1 MVKLSVNKALMEA
14 RHLVKRGETIKAEK
28 LYNSVL
34 KAFPKNKKAR
44 QGLSDIKK
52 TIQTATS
59 RNPPQNVLDQL
70 IELYRKGSLEIV
82 VEKAQVISKKYPETF
97 IVWNILGAA
106 AARMQ
111 KLDQAVFA
119 FKKVTLIQPDYP
131 EGFYNLGNAL
141 KDQGKLEEAIGAY
154 KKAIACKM
162 NYPEAF
168 YNLGMAYKNK
178 DNLDEAIKAYRK
190 AIEFKPDYVEAH
202 NNLGNV
208 FQDQN
213 KHSEA
218 INSYKRAISIMPGH
232 TKAYKNMANALGDQ
246 GLFVEAVSAYKKALS
261 LNPNYAEV
269 HRHLSSLIKYTPNN
283 PQVEQVS
290 RLLKKSELDDR
301 DRCHLKYAY
310 AKMNEDLG
318 DFGTAFENYVSGGAI
333 RQKLLFYN
341 KKDDANFFKKIK
353 NTFPKLQKINFK
365 SQNDIRDVTPIFI
378 LGMPRSGT
386 TLVEQIVSAHSEVT
400 GAGELRIFGNLGGLM
415 GLGQQIVSP
424 EKFFQIRQFYLDHL
438 IKLSGGKRFVTDKMP
453 QNFLYLGLISIILPE
468 ARIIHV
474 KRDPAATCWSNFKH
488 YFPARGLGYSY
499 SLNDTINYFRLY
511 QDLMNFWAKFLNI
524 KIYELNYDALTIN
537 QKLETKKLI
546 DYLDLN
552 WEEAC
557 LNPEENKRA
566 IRTAS
571 QLQVRERVYKGS
583 SRAWQKFSPY
593 LNGIFDQLTEP

>member
-1 MVKLSVNKALMEA
+1 MVKLSVDKALKEA
-14 RHLVKRGETIKAEK
+14 RLLVKRGEVVRAEK
-28 LYNSVL
+28 LYKSVL
-34 KAFPKNKKAR
+34 KAFPLNKKAKK
-44 QGLSDIKK
+44 GLSNIKK
-52 TIQTATS
+52 SLQTSVT
-59 RNPPQNVLDQL
+59 RNPPQEIIEQL
-70 IELYRKGSLEIV
+70 VELYKKDDLELV
-82 VEKAQVISKKYPETF
+82 VEKAQVISKKYPETS
-97 IVWNILGAA
+97 IVWNIIGAA
-106 AARMQ
+106 AARMK
-111 KLDQAVFA
+111 KLDQAVLA
-119 FKKVTLIQPDYP
+119 FQKVTLIQPDYP
-131 EGFYNLGNAL
+131 EGFYNLGNAF

-154 KKAIACKM
+154 KKAIALKM
-162 NYPEAF
+162 DYPEAF
-168 YNLGMAYKNK
+168 YNLGVALKNK
-178 DNLDEAIKAYRK
+178 DTLDESIKAYRK
-190 AIEFKPDYVEAH
+190 AIELKPDYVEAY

-218 INSYKRAISIMPGH
+218 INSYKKAISIMPGH

-246 GLFVEAVSAYKKALS
+246 GLFDEAVSAYKKALS
-261 LNPNYAEV
+261 LEPNYAEA
-269 HRHLSSLIKYTPNN
+269 HRHLSSLIKYTPKN

-290 RLLKKSELDDR
+290 RLLKKPELDDL

-318 DFGTAFENYVSGGAI
+318 DLGTAFENYVSGGAI
-333 RQKLLFYN
+333 RQKLLFYDE
-341 KKDDANFFKKIK
+341 KDDSNLFKKIK
-353 NTFPKLQKINFK
+353 NTFPNLQKINFK
-365 SQNDIRDVTPIFI
+365 CQNDRRNITPIFI

-400 GAGELRIFGNLGGLM
+400 GAGELRIFGKLGGLI
-415 GLGQQIVSP
+415 GLGQQIATP
-424 EKFFQIRQFYLDHL
+424 EKFSQVRQVYLDHL

-546 DYLDLN
+546 DYLDLS
-552 WEEAC
+552 WEETC
-557 LNPEENKRA
+557 LNPEENKRT

-571 QLQVRERVYKGS
+571 QSQVRKRVYKGS

-593 LNGIFDQLTEP
+593 LNGIFDHLTEL

>member
-1 MVKLSVNKALMEA
+1 MVKLSINKALMEA
-14 RHLVKRGETIKAEK
+14 RHLVERGETFKAEK
-28 LYNSVL
+28 IYNSVL
-34 KAFPKNKKAR
+34 KAFPKNKKAK

-52 TIQTATS
+52 SVQIATL
-59 RNPPQNVLDQL
+59 RNPPQDILDQL
-70 IELYRKGSLEIV
+70 NEFYRKGSLEIV
-82 VEKAQVISKKYPETF
+82 VEKAQVILKKYPESF

-106 AARMQ
+106 AARTK

-119 FKKVTLIQPDYP
+119 FQKATLIQPDYP

-141 KDQGKLEEAIGAY
+141 KDKGKLEEAIGAY
-154 KKAIACKM
+154 KKAIARKM
-162 NYPEAF
+162 DYPEAF
-168 YNLGMAYKNK
+168 YNLGLAYKNK
-178 DNLDEAIKAYRK
+178 GNLDQAIKAYRN
-190 AIEFKPDYVEAH
+190 AIKFKPDYVEAH
-202 NNLGNV
+202 NSLGNV
-208 FQDQN
+208 FRDQN
-213 KHSEA
+213 KHGEA
-218 INSYKRAISIMPGH
+218 VNSYKKALSIMPGN
-232 TKAYKNMANALGDQ
+232 TKAYKNMATVLGDQ
-246 GLFVEAVSAYKKALS
+246 GLFDEAVSAYKKALS
-261 LNPNYAEV
+261 LEPDYAAV
-269 HRHLSSLIKYTPNN
+269 HRQLSSLIKYAPNN

-290 RLLKKSELDDR
+290 RLLEKRDLDDL

-318 DFGTAFENYVSGGAI
+318 DFGTAFDNYVSGGAI
-333 RQKLLFYN
+333 RQKLLFYD
-341 KKDDANFFKKIK
+341 KKDDANLFKQIK
-353 NTFPKLQKINFK
+353 NTFPELQKIDFK
-365 SQNDIRDVTPIFI
+365 SQNDIRNVTPIFI

-400 GAGELRIFGNLGGLM
+400 GAGELTIFGKLGGVM
-415 GLGQQIVSP
+415 GLGQQIASP

-488 YFPARGLGYSY
+488 YFQESGLGYSY
-499 SLNDTINYFRLY
+499 SLKDTVNYFRLY

-546 DYLDLN
+546 DYLDLS
-552 WEEAC
+552 WEETC
-557 LNPEENKRA
+557 LNPEENKRI

-571 QLQVRERVYKGS
+571 KSQVRERVYKGS

-593 LNGIFDQLTEP
+593 LNGIFDHLTEP